1 MENYDFSG
9 WATRN
14 NIECSDGRTILK
26 DAFKHCD
33 GKTVPLVWNHQ
44 HNGPDNVLGHVL
56 LENRDDGV
64 YAYGKFNET
73 DYGKYAKE
81 LVKHGDIKSLSIYAN
96 HLKQQGGNVSHGMIR
111 EVSLVLAGAN
121 PGAYIDLVISHGDD
135 SEEGEAEIY
144 NEEPIALAHAEEVV
158 EETTEEVV
166 EETKEEVVEEV
177 SEEKTEKSE
186 EIEHADEGKTVE
198 ELFNTLTEEQKE
210 MVYTLVGAI
219 VSDEE
224 DVEDKPS
231 EEVEHADSKSIEAM
245 IESMMSKMSD
255 EEKDVFCAIVE
266 MSTESKKET
275 EENSQ
280 GGNNTMKH
288 NVFDKEQE
296 TNNNVLTHADQE
308 GIIALAKEKGVGSLQ
323 SAIQIY
329 AENNNKEL
337 AHAFNAETIESLFP
351 DHKWLKPGAPE
362 VIKKDL
368 GWVDAVMKGVHKS
381 PISRVRTRQANAKEA
396 DLRALGYKKENE
408 KQYMGVVGLLNRS
421 TDPQTVYVKD
431 KLNRDDIIDIT
442 DFNVVEYQ
450 YGFMRDALNE
460 EIATAIMIG
469 DGREPGAE
477 DKIQEHHIRSIW
489 NDEELYT
496 IHADVNYEEMAAEL
510 QGSNT
515 SANFG
520 ENYIWAEAM
529 VQSALYAR
537 EQYKGSGN
545 LVFYCTPHFVNVML
559 LARDLN
565 GRRIYNSK
573 ADLAAALNVSAIHTA
588 EQFEG
593 KVRTTKDG
601 KQKKLIGLFVNLS
614 DYQVGCTKGGEIT
627 KFEDFDI
634 DFNQYKYLLETRI
647 SGALTK
653 IKSAI
658 ALEEP
663 VA

>member
-14 NIECSDGRTILK
+14 NIKCSDGRTILK
-26 DAFKHCD
+26 DAFKHND
-33 GKTVPLVWNHQ
+33 GITVPLVWNHQ

-56 LENRDDGV
+56 LENREEGV

-81 LVKHGDIKSLSIYAN
+81 LVKHGDVKALSIYAN
-96 HLKQQGGNVSHGMIR
+96 HLKQEGGNVSHGMIR

-121 PGAYIDLVISHGDD
+121 PGAYIDLVISHGDN

-144 NEEPIALAHAEEVV
+144 NDQEITLAHAEEI
-158 EETTEEVV
+158 EEVV
-166 EETKEEVVEEV
+166 EETKEEVAKEV
-177 SEEKTEKSE
+177 SEENSE
-186 EIEHADEGKTVE
+186 DLEHADEKQEVE
-198 ELFNTLTEEQKE
+198 EESEPSTED
-210 MVYTLVGAI
+210 
-219 VSDEE
+219 S
-224 DVEDKPS
+224 S
-231 EEVEHADSKSIEAM
+231 EEVEHADGEEKPVDELLKSM
-245 IESMMSKMSD
+245 ISKMT
-255 EEKDVFCAIVE
+255 EEERDVFCAIVE
-266 MSTESKKET
+266 LNAENKVNENK

-280 GGNNTMKH
+280 GGNDTMKH

-296 TNNNVLTHADQE
+296 TNNNVLSHADQAE
-308 GIIALAKEKGVGSLQ
+308 IIKLAKQTGVGSLQ
-323 SAIQIY
+323 DAIKIY

-337 AHAFNAETIESLFP
+337 AHAFTNETIESLFP
-351 DHKWLKPGAPE
+351 DHQWLKPGAPE

-396 DLRALGYKKENE
+396 DLRALGYKKENQ

-421 TDPQTVYVKD
+421 TDPQTIYVKD
-431 KLNRDDIIDIT
+431 KLNRDDVIDIT

-469 DGREPGAE
+469 DGREEGLDE
-477 DKIQEHHIRSIW
+477 KISENHVRSIW
-489 NDEELYT
+489 NDDELYT
-496 IHADVNYEEMAAEL
+496 IHVDVNYDEMAAEL

-573 ADLAAALNVSAIHTA
+573 ADLEAALNVKAIHTA

-593 KVRTTKDG
+593 KTRTTKDG
-601 KQKKLIGLFVNLS
+601 KTKKLIGLFVNLS

-663 VA
+663 VE

>member
-135 SEEGEAEIY
+135 SEECEAEIY
-144 NEEPIALAHAEEVV
+144 NEEEITLAHAEE
-158 EETTEEVV
+158 EV
-166 EETKEEVVEEV
+166 KEEVVEEV
-177 SEEKTEKSE
+177 SEEKTENSE
-186 EIEHADEGKTVE
+186 SSENIEHADETQEIE
-198 ELFNTLTEEQKE
+198 EETESSTEE
-210 MVYTLVGAI
+210 
-219 VSDEE
+219 S
-224 DVEDKPS
+224 S
-231 EEVEHADSKSIEAM
+231 EEVEHADGEGKPVDELLKSM
-245 IESMMSKMSD
+245 ISKMT
-255 EEKDVFCAIVE
+255 EEERDVFCAIVE
-266 MSTESKKET
+266 LNAEGKIKENT

-337 AHAFNAETIESLFP
+337 AHAFSAETIESLFP

-421 TDPQTVYVKD
+421 TDPQTIYVKD

-450 YGFMRDALNE
+450 YGFMKDALNE

-477 DKIQEHHIRSIW
+477 DKIQEHHVRSIW

-614 DYQVGCTKGGEIT
+614 DYQVGCTKGGEVT

-663 VA
+663 VTE

>member
-14 NIECSDGRTILK
+14 NIKCSDGRTILK
-26 DAFKHCD
+26 DAFKHND
-33 GKTVPLVWNHQ
+33 GITVPLVWNHQ

-56 LENRDDGV
+56 LENRDEGV

-81 LVKHGDIKSLSIYAN
+81 LVKHGDIKNLSIYAN

-121 PGAYIDLVISHGDD
+121 PGAYIDLVISHGDNSD
-135 SEEGEAEIY
+135 ESEAEIY
-144 NEEPIALAHAEEVV
+144 NDEEITLAHADEEKK
-158 EETTEEVV
+158 T
-166 EETKEEVVEEV
+166 EEV
-177 SEEKTEKSE
+177 SEVKE
-186 EIEHADEGKTVE
+186 EIKNTENLEHADNSEETVQDV
-198 ELFNTLTEEQKE
+198 FNTLTEKQKNVVYLLIGEALEQQGGKAAAS
-210 MVYTLVGAI
+210 G
-219 VSDEE
+219 EE
-224 DVEDKPS
+224 DVK
-231 EEVEHADSKSIEAM
+231 HADEG
-245 IESMMSKMSD
+245 
-255 EEKDVFCAIVE
+255 EETVQDVFNTLSEKQKNVVYAIIGEVLE
-266 MSTESKKET
+266 NKDDYQVDE

-280 GGNNTMKH
+280 GGKDTTMKH
-288 NVFDKEQE
+288 NAFENELE
-296 TNNNVLTHADQE
+296 TNNNVLTHADQTE
-308 GIIALAKEKGVGSLQ
+308 IIKLAKTTGVGSLRD
-323 SAIQIY
+323 AIQIY
-329 AENNNKEL
+329 AENNDKDL
-337 AHAFNAETIESLFP
+337 AHAFSAETIESLFP

-368 GWVDAVMKGVHKS
+368 GWVDEVMKGVHKS
-381 PISRVRTRQANAKEA
+381 PISRVRTRQANAKDA
-396 DLRALGYKKENE
+396 DLRALGYKKENQKE
-408 KQYMGVVGLLNRS
+408 YMGVVGLLNRS
-421 TDPQTVYVKD
+421 TDPQTIYVKD

-469 DGREPGAE
+469 DGREDGAE
-477 DKIQEHHIRSIW
+477 DKIYEHHVRSIW

-510 QGSNT
+510 QGSET
-515 SANFG
+515 AAHFG

-529 VQSALYAR
+529 VQASLYAR

-588 EQFEG
+588 EQFEN
-593 KVRTTKDG
+593 KTRTTKDG
-601 KQKKLIGLFVNLS
+601 KTKKLIGIFVNLS

-634 DFNQYKYLLETRI
+634 DFNQYKYLLETRM

-658 ALEEP
+658 ALEED
-663 VA
+663 VTA